1 MARPIDGAVVPTR
14 PGRPSLRWLLA
25 CTTWHSAPS
34 GPTRSGRG
42 VPYERSTIGRSLEQ
56 VGFIHCS
63 FEEQVAATF
72 DRFYAGRN
80 DVVLLVIDPSRL
92 AAEVRV
98 EDLTDTGEAFPH
110 LYGPLEL
117 DAVIDVRDYPG

>member
-1 MARPIDGAVVPTR
+1 MAARLHHLALRSEWADAVR
-14 PGRPSLRWLLA
+14 
-25 CTTWHSAPS
+25 
-34 GPTRSGRG
+34 RG

-56 VGFIHCS
+56 VGYIHCS
-63 FEEQVAATF
+63 FDEQVATTY

-98 EDLTDTGEAFPH
+98 EDLIDVGESFPH